1 MILLN
6 KLVNPTLLACSIMS
20 TAVLAEKMTVYKS
33 QYCGCCTEW
42 AEQME
47 ESGFTLTVI
56 NNDDMNAIKNQHGV
70 PNNLRSCHT
79 AIVDGYIV
87 EGHVPA
93 ADIKKLLSQN
103 KKLQGIATP
112 GMPQSAPGMDVPG
125 ANDTYQVVAFNKAGM
140 QYVYNEYNSK

>member
-1 MILLN
+1 
-6 KLVNPTLLACSIMS
+6 MS
-20 TAVLAEKMTVYKS
+20 TAVLAEEMTVYKS

>member
-1 MILLN
+1 MTFITKLL
-6 KLVNPTLLACSIMS
+6 KPVLLTSSLIGSVA
-20 TAVLAEKMTVYKS
+20 LAEEMTVYKS

-47 ESGFTLTVI
+47 DAGFSLTVI
-56 NNDDMNAIKNQHGV
+56 NNEYMSDVKNQYGV

-79 AIVDGYIV
+79 AIVNDYII

-93 ADIKKLLSQN
+93 ADIKKLLAQN
-103 KKLQGIATP
+103 KRVTGIATP

-125 ANDTYQVVAFNKAGM
+125 ASDTYQVVAFNKAGM